1 MKASNPRCQ
10 PRPFGEARK
19 CDLAG
24 ASPRAAARLYFRG
37 AAWRSV
43 GSLDDSFLG
52 SHLMSSVAEKG
63 AGAARLQVDG
73 KDFDL
78 PVVVGTEKERGLDV
92 SKLLSTS
99 GCMTLDEGYANTGA
113 TTSSITFLDGDRGI
127 LRYRGYGI
135 EDLAGKCD
143 FLEVAHLLIYGEL
156 PNEEQLAKFRGTIL
170 RHTMLHEDLRKF
182 YGGFPRDAHPMAI
195 LSAAVSALST
205 FYQDSLDPADPRQ
218 VEISIHRLLAKLPT
232 IAAYSYKKSIGQPFV
247 YPQNDL
253 TYCANFLQMMFAV
266 PCEPYEVDPDAVA
279 ALNLLLIVHADH
291 EQNCSTSTVRMVGSS
306 NANLFASISAGIC
319 ALWGP
324 LHGGANEAVVLMLE
338 KILADGGDVKKSVE
352 MAKDKR
358 SNFRLMG
365 FGHRVYKN
373 FDPRCVIIKK
383 ACDKLLAKMS
393 IRDPL
398 FDIAQ
403 ELEQVALSDEYFIER
418 KLYPNVDFYSG
429 VIYRALGI
437 PVGMFTV
444 LFAMG
449 RLPGWIA
456 HWVEMHQNP
465 QKRICRPRQVYTG
478 ATHRPLVPLRDRK

>member
-1 MKASNPRCQ
+1 
-10 PRPFGEARK
+10 
-19 CDLAG
+19 
-24 ASPRAAARLYFRG
+24 
-37 AAWRSV
+37 
-43 GSLDDSFLG
+43 
-52 SHLMSSVAEKG
+52 MSSVLEKNAASAETAHLQCNGKG
-63 AGAARLQVDG
+63 I
-73 KDFDL
+73 DL
-78 PVVVGTEKERGLDV
+78 PVVVGTEQERGLDI
-92 SKLLSTS
+92 SKLLAST
-99 GCMTLDEGYANTGA
+99 GCVTLDEGYANTGA
-113 TTSSITFLDGDRGI
+113 TQSKITFLDGDRGI

-135 EDLAGKCD
+135 EELAANCD
-143 FLEVAHLLIYGEL
+143 FLEVAHLLIYGDLPTQEEL
-156 PNEEQLAKFRGTIL
+156 SKFRGIIL
-170 RHTMLHEDLRKF
+170 RHTMLHEEMRKF
-182 YGGFPRDAHPMAI
+182 FGGFPRDAHPMAI

-205 FYQDSLDPADPRQ
+205 FYQDSLDPGDPRQ
-218 VEISIHRLLAKLPT
+218 VEVSIHRLLAKLPT
-232 IAAYSYKKSIGQPFV
+232 IAAYSHKKSIGQPFV

-324 LHGGANEAVVLMLE
+324 LHGGANEAVVAMLE
-338 KILADGGDVKKSVE
+338 KIIADGGDVKKSVE
-352 MAKDKR
+352 RAKDKK

-373 FDPRCVIIKK
+373 FDPRCTIIKA
-383 ACDKLLAKMS
+383 ACDKLLSKMS
-393 IRDPL
+393 IRDPM

-403 ELEQVALSDEYFIER
+403 ELEQVALSDPYFIER

-444 LFAMG
+444 LFAIG

-465 QKRICRPRQVYTG
+465 QKRICRPRQVYVG
-478 ATHRPLVPLRDRK
+478 PTHRPFVPLRERK